1 MCTAETAATMA
12 ARPSRRA
19 SAARASYPTTH
30 SSIAPKCEST
40 NGCASREPAFAAS
53 SSMATSSVN
62 TRNGRRRRTA
72 AVRIV
77 TAVPIAIRARSNS
90 GRANTTWPTSTGT
103 STFQTSAS
111 NTSSRDA
118 TGTRTSRWSPSTIA
132 EPTRTAS
139 RGRGSAVRW
148 RRREE
153 WRGCG
158 RPGCRRGLFVILKS
172 VAPELRLSVR
182 PARVQA
188 IMQFGFTE
196 RQARFLVHVLVF
208 SGVFL
213 ERQYRA
219 FTGLAHGQKTH
230 DFLAGLVDRGYA
242 TAITPGALHRGRFYH
257 LQYKPLYE
265 AIGEPN
271 NRHRRP
277 ASLGRVVERLMLL
290 DAVLADGQYDWLGTE
305 RDKRAYFTAA
315 CEYPLP
321 EEWYPH
327 LTFRAGNQQTM
338 RFFSDNLP
346 IGRPRRGERRDL
358 FLYLATPAVPMDFR
372 VFLLRHAELLAAVEE
387 WTVRVL

>member
-1 MCTAETAATMA
+1 M
-12 ARPSRRA
+12 
-19 SAARASYPTTH
+19 
-30 SSIAPKCEST
+30 
-40 NGCASREPAFAAS
+40 
-53 SSMATSSVN
+53 
-62 TRNGRRRRTA
+62 
-72 AVRIV
+72 
-77 TAVPIAIRARSNS
+77 
-90 GRANTTWPTSTGT
+90 
-103 STFQTSAS
+103 
-111 NTSSRDA
+111 
-118 TGTRTSRWSPSTIA
+118 
-132 EPTRTAS
+132 
-139 RGRGSAVRW
+139 
-148 RRREE
+148 
-153 WRGCG
+153 
-158 RPGCRRGLFVILKS
+158 ILKS

-219 FTGLAHGQKTH
+219 FTGLVHGQKTH
-230 DFLAGLVDRGYA
+230 DFLARLVDRGYA

-321 EEWYPH
+321 DEWYPH

-338 RFFSDNLP
+338 RFFPDKLP
-346 IGRPRRGERRDL
+346 IGRPRRGERRHI
-358 FLYLATPAVPMDFR
+358 FLYLATRAIPMDFR

-387 WTVRVL
+387 WTVRVLIPRRLRRAAALYRYAVRETFLQPLTPWQGRQLEWYFRARNGEHVCPSPWVDLDVATAARTYGATRFDAMYRAWRQWGEDVVRAAQMPTRRDQMHRGLGRVEFVQLTHQYLQLTPLIGGSSDHHPPLSQRQESDQDSSESEPVELH